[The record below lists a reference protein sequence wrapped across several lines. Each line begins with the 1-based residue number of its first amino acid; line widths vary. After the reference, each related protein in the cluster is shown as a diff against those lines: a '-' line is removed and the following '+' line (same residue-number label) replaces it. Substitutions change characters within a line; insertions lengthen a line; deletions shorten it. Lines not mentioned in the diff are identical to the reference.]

1 VLFDP
6 GIWGWVKN
14 QDPGSGIPNIG
25 YVISEIAPDFGS
37 ATLYTNTSGN
47 IWINFDDPDQNPS
60 DSRFFWTSWILIR
73 IRID

>member
-6 GIWGWVKN
+6 GIRDLGMGKKS
-14 QDPGSGIPNIG
+14 GSGIPNIG